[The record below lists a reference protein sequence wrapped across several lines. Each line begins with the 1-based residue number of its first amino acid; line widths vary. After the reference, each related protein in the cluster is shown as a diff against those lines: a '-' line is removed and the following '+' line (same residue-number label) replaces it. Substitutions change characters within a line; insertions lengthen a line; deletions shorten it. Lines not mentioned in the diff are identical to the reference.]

1 MAATILHVGNLSFQT
16 TEEELR
22 TAFEGYGAVASV
34 RVVLDRESGRPR
46 GFAFVEMESEPNADA
61 AIEGLNLSDFGGRT
75 LRVGKAR
82 PRR

>member
-22 TAFEGYGAVASV
+22 TVFEGYGAVESV
-34 RVVLDRESGRPR
+34 RIVLDRDTGRPR
-46 GFAFVEMESEPNADA
+46 GFAFVEMASEANADA
-61 AIEGLNLSDFGGRT
+61 AIEGLNLGEFGGRT